1 MWIEVNMVTSK
12 YIRPWWQFASVA
24 SLKVS
29 SFATWATWIS
39 INPEKRIEGTCLQR
53 DIAALN

>member
-1 MWIEVNMVTSK
+1 MVTSK